1 MATKRDVKKDIL
13 FFIEEVL
20 ADCLIFLEL
29 HPAQE
34 YPEVEE
40 IIDDMELLY
49 NDLIQKVNRVG
60 KVEKKDTKKYFDD
73 IYKELLDKV
82 HLAFER
88 LGAIVEK
95 AK

>member
-29 HPAQE
+29 HPKQE
-34 YPEVEE
+34 YPEVEDILDE
-40 IIDDMELLY
+40 MELLY
-49 NDLIQKVNRVG
+49 ADLIRKVNHIDEEG
-60 KVEKKDTKKYFDD
+60 KKNPKKYFDD

-88 LGAIVEK
+88 LGSVVEK
-95 AK
+95 NK